1 MSCKAV
7 EDEIYNLFPDLFQG
21 DQGSMAL
28 LATPLD
34 PPDKAKP
41 YTKATYSNFYKRET
55 YNGAKNTRKNAWWTH
70 MSQQVDFFCFF

>member
-7 EDEIYNLFPDLFQG
+7 EDEIYNLFLDLFQG

-34 PPDKAKP
+34 PPNKAKP

-55 YNGAKNTRKNAWWTH
+55 YNVQAYNGAKNTRRTH
-70 MSQQVDFFCFF
+70 AGRT